1 MTITIFSLF
10 ILYTIA
16 CIMDGQDVKPL
27 WKKWLGSKL
36 IIMAN
41 RLWPIR
47 YCNYN
52 LCGFYK
58 DAVYNLPMVREQ
70 YQQLLK
76 NISMMNALDARPKVF
91 ISEYDIK
98 NIEQGF
104 ILGESELYEARMH
117 EEIAKRN
124 GIQSWQIPP
133 MMTVDGIVLR
143 TKERCM
149 DSISDAV
156 KPFITIEEDRESH
169 FPDIIV
175 RGTLHVGVKRKG
187 LR

>member
-1 MTITIFSLF
+1 MIIAIFSLF

-27 WKKWLGSKL
+27 WKKWLGCKL
-36 IIMAN
+36 EIMAN
-41 RLWPIR
+41 ELKPIR

-58 DAVYNLPMVREQ
+58 DAVYCLPMVREQ

-133 MMTVDGIVLR
+133 MMTVDGIVA
-143 TKERCM
+143 KAKGRCLLSIL
-149 DSISDAV
+149 DSAKQFV
-156 KPFITIEEDRESH
+156 TIEEDRESLC
-169 FPDIIV
+169 PDIIV
-175 RGTLHVGVKRKG
+175 KGTLHVGVKKKG
-187 LR
+187 LE

>member
-36 IIMAN
+36 EIMAN
-41 RLWPIR
+41 ELKPIR

-76 NISMMNALDARPKVF
+76 NITMMNALDSRPKIF

-124 GIQSWQIPP
+124 GIQSWQIPS

-175 RGTLHVGVKRKG
+175 KGTLHVGVKRKG

>member
-1 MTITIFSLF
+1 MVILLFSLF
-10 ILYTIA
+10 IIYTTA
-16 CIMDGQDVKPL
+16 CCMDGPDLKPK
-27 WKKWLGSKL
+27 WKYWLGSKL
-36 IIMAN
+36 EAMAVEFK
-41 RLWPIR
+41 PIR

-143 TKERCM
+143 TKDRCM
-149 DSISDAV
+149 DSILDAV

-169 FPDIIV
+169 YPDIIV

>member
-70 YQQLLK
+70 YQQLLR

-98 NIEQGF
+98 KIEQDF
-104 ILGESELYEARMH
+104 ILSEGELHAARVHEQIAALRCMPLCELPFE
-117 EEIAKRN
+117 
-124 GIQSWQIPP
+124 
-133 MMTVDGIVLR
+133 MTVDGIVANAKKQCLLSII
-143 TKERCM
+143 
-149 DSISDAV
+149 DSAKQFV
-156 KPFITIEEDRESH
+156 TIEEDKESL

>member
-1 MTITIFSLF
+1 MTIAIFTLF

-27 WKKWLGSKL
+27 WKKWLGCKL
-36 IIMAN
+36 EIMAN
-41 RLWPIR
+41 ELKPIR

-58 DAVYNLPMVREQ
+58 DAVYTLPMVREQ

-76 NISMMNALDARPKVF
+76 NISMMNALDARPKIF
-91 ISEYDIK
+91 ISDYDIK

-117 EEIAKRN
+117 EEMANRH
-124 GIQSWQIPP
+124 GIPSWEIPCD
-133 MMTVDGIVLR
+133 MTVDGIV
-143 TKERCM
+143 TNAKNRCLLSII
-149 DSISDAV
+149 DSAKQFV
-156 KPFITIEEDRESH
+156 TIEEDRESH